1 MFRFTRLRR
10 AALAVVACAAA
21 TFPAHAIGVD
31 DGDYAYAPD
40 RTVFN
45 LVYLQHFEAKGL
57 YAQGKKVSDT
67 ARLSGDVMIL
77 RSAQYFDVLDHHSLV
92 PQFLLPMGQFS
103 TGGSLKGAGVTSG
116 VGDLILALPFHF
128 NRDVTGREDL
138 AVTTYLWVP
147 TGDYNRNNLINPL
160 GENRWKLAL
169 QLGSTNKL
177 SESVSLELVGDVRLQ
192 GRNGDFGPSGATM
205 TQKPL
210 YEWQTHLR
218 YFLTPGSFLGA
229 NVSWILGGETR
240 VNGVDQDDRQ
250 RQTKMLFT
258 LGHMLRPD
266 LQILGSVGKDASV
279 RTGLKEESRFNL
291 RVLKI
296 Y

>member
-1 MFRFTRLRR
+1 MPCFAGLKRKAL
-10 AALAVVACAAA
+10 ALAVCACALS
-21 TFPAHAIGVD
+21 AHAIGVD

-45 LVYLQHFEAKGL
+45 LVYLHHFEAKGL
-57 YAQGKKVSDT
+57 YAKGQKVSDD

-92 PQFLLPMGQFS
+92 PQFLLPLGQFR
-103 TGGSLKGAGVTSG
+103 TGGSLAGAGVTSG

-169 QLGSTNKL
+169 QLGNTIKV
-177 SESVSLELVGDVRLQ
+177 SEAVSLELVGDVRFQ
-192 GRNGDFGPSGATM
+192 SQNDDFGPAGATM
-205 TQKPL
+205 TQKPV
-210 YEWQTHLR
+210 YELQTHVR
-218 YFLTPGSFLGA
+218 YFLTPGTFIGA
-229 NVSWILGGETR
+229 NVSHIFGGETR
-240 VNGVDQDDRQ
+240 VDGVAQQDRQ
-250 RQTKMLFT
+250 KLTKMLFSV
-258 LGHMLRPD
+258 GHMLRPD

-291 RVLKI
+291 RFLKI